1 MANMPYARVTDLA
14 AWVGQDIAADDP
26 RARALLM
33 AASIRVRRYVGP
45 SVCDAWDAAGE
56 PSTPPVP
63 IPDVVSSVTV
73 QAAARVWI
81 NPQGLTTEANDDYTR
96 RFGDDAKSGLYLTE
110 DEKADLSEFR
120 TQPGGGGLAVLSTTR
135 GEDELDQYLAV
146 IDPSGE
152 RSTED
157 FPFLPAGQ

>member
-1 MANMPYARVTDLA
+1 MSNIPYATVTDLA
-14 AWVGQDIAADDP
+14 SWVGQDIAANDP
-26 RARALLM
+26 RAIAILK
-33 AASIRVRRYVGP
+33 AASIRVRRYIGP
-45 SVCDAWDAAGE
+45 SVCDEWDTLGE
-56 PSTPPVP
+56 PAVPPNP
-63 IPDVVSSVTV
+63 IPDVVTSVTV
-73 QAAARVWI
+73 QASARVWI

-96 RFGDDAKSGLYLTE
+96 RFGDDSKGGLYLTE

-120 TQPGGGGLAVLSTTR
+120 TKPGAGGLAVLSTTR

-146 IDPSGE
+146 IDPDGQ